1 MLSVGFSCATCCTQS
16 WNTRVL
22 SSRNKCVYFSKGS
35 FLIAPRRA
43 CPCWETKRLALMVAD
58 GARIAPD
65 RNESL
70 LGIFYFSKP
79 DELPR
84 LVQEHLDELD
94 EDFYAFLQFKIDSAS
109 DVEERNALKI
119 LKDALTDIIQSLG
132 KEALEQLVSQGPS
145 ASDSNV
151 DKLNSTGTSYDA
163 ASYDSLID
171 SLLNREDTKTGVEAE
186 YDKLDGYFL
195 ERLEWR
201 IRQASGDTFDKLVLL
216 DNTIQEVVQD
226 RMKLAGKRL
235 SDALQCGSPEIIERK
250 FEEMNRRGEIDSAL
264 LLLLSANIEEA
275 RKQNSMQAVKVLE
288 RLQNKVAQL
297 KDQSTSPEVALVRQ
311 LLRTENEE
319 ARREIVKK
327 AFSVGP
333 SIYLADGS
341 VAPSKPKVNGKK
353 FIQVLKK
360 LKEDFGNVDFIFS
373 QKLDTIAEE
382 SERVVSEI
390 LEMAQ
395 LDKDAMQEDAF
406 YRQRVSVWE
415 LAEWEE
421 RYEQQGKQAP
431 WQKWFT

>member
-1 MLSVGFSCATCCTQS
+1 MVTD
-16 WNTRVL
+16 
-22 SSRNKCVYFSKGS
+22 SSQ
-35 FLIAPRRA
+35 
-43 CPCWETKRLALMVAD
+43 
-58 GARIAPD
+58 IAPD
-65 RNESL
+65 RNETL

-79 DELPR
+79 EELPC

-109 DVEERNALKI
+109 DVEERVALKV
-119 LKDALTDIIQSLG
+119 LKDSLTEIIQGLG

-151 DKLNSTGTSYDA
+151 DKVNSTRTSYDA
-163 ASYDSLID
+163 ASYDALID
-171 SLLNREDTKTGVEAE
+171 SLLNREDMKTGVQAE

-216 DNTIQEVVQD
+216 DNIIQEVVQD

-235 SDALQCGSPEIIERK
+235 SDALQCGSPDIIERK

-275 RKQNSMQAVKVLE
+275 RKHNSIQAVKVLE

-297 KDQSTSPEVALVRQ
+297 KDESTSPEVAVVRQ
-311 LLRTENEE
+311 LLRTESEE
-319 ARREIVKK
+319 ARREILKK

-333 SIYLADGS
+333 AIYMADGS
-341 VAPSKPKVNGKK
+341 VAPSKSKINGKK
-353 FIQVLKK
+353 FVQVLKK
-360 LKEDFGNVDFIFS
+360 LKEEFGNIDSTFL

-382 SERVVSEI
+382 SEQVVMEI
-390 LEMAQ
+390 FNMTQ
-395 LDKDAMQEDAF
+395 VDKDAMQEDAF
-406 YRQRVSVWE
+406 YQQRVSVWE

-421 RYEQQGKQAP
+421 RYEQQGKRPP